1 MQAYKITG
9 TFADVRQGR
18 QPFSVE
24 VAAENA
30 DAAKEQ
36 IVSTFGSRHKVKRT
50 QIDITEIVEVA
61 AADIVDATVRYK
73 VTGE

>member
-24 VAAENA
+24 VAAEST

-36 IVSTFGSRHKVKRT
+36 LVSTLGSRHKVKRT

-61 AADIVDATVRYK
+61 NENIVDPTVKYK